1 MLRYCFGFVGLVLST
16 ASALAAN
23 PVALVEDVDGKAP
36 VRFMDYLA
44 EGQKFELPSGTKVVI
59 GYFGSCERE
68 TIDGGKVVVGV
79 AESRVEGGKVAREKV
94 ECDGGKM
101 LLTSAQASA
110 SGVMAFRGFAPGQPL
125 PKPQYTIYGASPV
138 FELSKPGTLYIQRL
152 DKSSGEMELALAAK
166 DLVGGHVLDFARI
179 NKHLEPGGLYRI
191 ATDDGNVVVRVDS
204 KAKPGKGAL
213 VGRLI
218 RL

>member
-1 MLRYCFGFVGLVLST
+1 MLRYCFGFVGLMLG
-16 ASALAAN
+16 AAPAMAAN

-36 VRFMDYLA
+36 IRFMDYLA
-44 EGQKFELPSGTKVVI
+44 EGQKFELPAGTKVVI

-68 TIDGGKVVVGV
+68 TIDGGKIVVG
-79 AESRVEGGKVAREKV
+79 AAQSRVEGGKVAREKV

-152 DKSSGEMELALAAK
+152 DKSAGEMEFALTAK
-166 DLVGGHVLDFARI
+166 DLVAGRFLDFVRI

-191 ATDDGNVVVRVDS
+191 ATDGGNVVVKVDS
-204 KAKPGKGAL
+204 KAKPGNGAL